1 MTNQIGKKFDN
12 GKPEFS
18 LLPPWALESVAKVL
32 TFGAQKYDVDN
43 WKYVENGAQRY
54 KNAAMRHLNDYM
66 KGEKFDQETG
76 LNHLAHAVCCLMF
89 MLDADE
95 SGIPLAKAMGSGTTI
110 KFDVPAVN
118 YVFSTPP
125 TPVTETENTRID
137 SPFFSTSMTHD
148 MMNWEVKA
156 VDLSGVAYPVGKST
170 VTYSNNIK

>member
-1 MTNQIGKKFDN
+1 MTNQIGRKFDS

-32 TFGAQKYDVDN
+32 TFGAQKYEIDN

-54 KNAAMRHLNDYM
+54 KNAALRHLNDYM

-95 SGIPLAKAMGSGTTI
+95 SGKPLAKAKKDTTV

-118 YVFSTPP
+118 YIFSTPP
-125 TPVTETENTRID
+125 TSTTEVETPVGNM
-137 SPFFSTSMTHD
+137 FFTTSVTQD
-148 MMNWEVKA
+148 MMNYDPKEVC
-156 VDLSGVAYPVGKST
+156 LGGMAYPVGKST
-170 VTYSNNIK
+170 VTYSSNIK

>member
-1 MTNQIGKKFDN
+1 MTDQIGRKFDS

-32 TFGAQKYDVDN
+32 TFGAQKYEIDN
-43 WKYVENGAQRY
+43 WKYVENGEQRY

-76 LNHLAHAVCCLMF
+76 LNHLAHAICCLMF

-95 SGIPLAKAMGSGTTI
+95 SGKPLAKAKKETTV

-118 YVFSTPP
+118 YVFSTSPSDKENKFFASS
-125 TPVTETENTRID
+125 VTQE
-137 SPFFSTSMTHD
+137 
-148 MMNWEVKA
+148 MMDYDPKEVC
-156 VDLSGVAYPVGKST
+156 LGGIAYPVKGKST
-170 VTYSNNIK
+170 LTYSSNIK

>member
-1 MTNQIGKKFDN
+1 MTNQIGRKFDS

-32 TFGAQKYDVDN
+32 TFGAQKYEVDN

-95 SGIPLAKAMGSGTTI
+95 SGTPLAEAKKDTTV

-125 TPVTETENTRID
+125 AKTLDFVPNSSLFLRTPTQEL
-137 SPFFSTSMTHD
+137 
-148 MMNWEVKA
+148 MNYDPKEVS
-156 VDLSGVAYPVGKST
+156 LGGTAYPVGFGTST
-170 VTYSNNIK
+170 VTYTSNNK

>member
-1 MTNQIGKKFDN
+1 MTNPIGKKFDS

-43 WKYVENGAQRY
+43 WKYVENGEQRY

-95 SGIPLAKAMGSGTTI
+95 SGIPLAKAMGSGTAV

-118 YVFSTPP
+118 YVFSSPP
-125 TPVTETENTRID
+125 TPEPYVDNT
-137 SPFFSTSMTHD
+137 FASTPYGQALA
-148 MMNWEVKA
+148 NWDNKVIS
-156 VDLSGVAYPVGKST
+156 LGGMAYPVGKST
-170 VTYSNNIK
+170 VTFSSNIK